1 MIKLQVIGNIGKD
14 ATVNNVNGRNVI
26 NFSVCH
32 TEKYKDAQGVQK
44 DKSVWVDCAKWG
56 EKTGIVPYLTKGT
69 KVYVEGTCEVRTW
82 NKDGKSG
89 ASLVLNVVSV
99 ELLGGNQQQVQQPV
113 QHPSTTTL
121 QSDPLQS
128 DDLPF

>member
-14 ATVNNVNGRNVI
+14 ATVNNVNGHTVI

-56 EKTGIVPYLTKGT
+56 EKTGIAPCLTKGT
-69 KVYVEGTCEVRTW
+69 KVYVEGTCEVRTYQ
-82 NKDGKSG
+82 KQDGTQG
-89 ASLVLNVVSV
+89 ASLVLNVVNV
-99 ELLGGNQQQVQQPV
+99 ELLGGNQQQGQQNQAAPA
-113 QHPSTTTL
+113 QAADEP
-121 QSDPLQS
+121 
-128 DDLPF
+128 LPF